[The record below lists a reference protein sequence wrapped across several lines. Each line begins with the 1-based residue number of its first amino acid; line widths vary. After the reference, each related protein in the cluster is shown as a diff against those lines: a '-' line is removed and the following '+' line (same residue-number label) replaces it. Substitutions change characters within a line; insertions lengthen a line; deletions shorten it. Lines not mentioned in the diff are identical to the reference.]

1 MPLGDRRG
9 PAGMGPMTG
18 RGMGYCAGYGVP
30 GYMNQG
36 FGRFGAGGGRGGGHG
51 WRNWY
56 YASGQPGWSRAAV
69 GLPAWGGASP
79 YYGPVEMTPD
89 QEVEALKRESGYLK
103 QELNNI
109 QKRIKT
115 LEKETVKDK
124 EEAKD
129 K

>member
-1 MPLGDRRG
+1 MPLGDRTG

-30 GYMNQG
+30 GYMNPG
-36 FGRFGAGGGRGGGHG
+36 FGRFGAWGGRGGGRG

-56 YASGQPGWSRAAV
+56 YASGQPGWSRAAM
-69 GLPAWGGASP
+69 GLPAWGGAAP

-89 QEVEALKRESGYLK
+89 QEVESLKKGSGYLK

-115 LEKETVKDK
+115 LEKEETKDK
-124 EEAKD
+124 
-129 K
+129 